1 MASDGRD
8 LVQLIYLC
16 TQLHM
21 PCHIYHRHYHYVA
34 LGEGDEALRGH
45 GHSRNGLAHGTLS
58 ALRRTHHTHTHAHTH
73 ALATMRDLQYEVRSR
88 LQHHNRRGGREQNA
102 HQL

>member
-8 LVQLIYLC
+8 LAQLVYLC

-34 LGEGDEALRGH
+34 LGEDDEVLRGH
-45 GHSRNGLAHGTLS
+45 GHSRNGLAHVLS
-58 ALRRTHHTHTHAHTH
+58 ALRRTHRTHTRAHTH
-73 ALATMRDLQYEVRSR
+73 ALASMRDLQDEVRSR
-88 LQHHNRRGGREQNA
+88 LHHHNRRGGRERSA

>member
-8 LVQLIYLC
+8 LVQVIYLC

-21 PCHIYHRHYHYVA
+21 PCHIYHRHYHYEA
-34 LGEGDEALRGH
+34 LSEDDEALRGH
-45 GHSRNGLAHGTLS
+45 GHSRNGLAHSTLS
-58 ALRRTHHTHTHAHTH
+58 ALRRTHHTHSHARIH
-73 ALATMRDLQYEVRSR
+73 ALESMHDLQDEVQSR
-88 LQHHNRRGGREQNA
+88 LHHHNRRGGREQSA